1 MMINQTSTTRAQSS
15 SIRRNARRGALAV
28 EMALCLPIL
37 FLLLF
42 GSFEL
47 ARANMM
53 LHATE
58 SAAYEGARV
67 GIVPGA
73 NKTKIEAAVRFVMG
87 SVGVQNFT
95 VTVVPD
101 TILSDTET
109 VEVTVAVPFRE
120 NTTFAGF
127 FIKDPTFKGTTLL
140 TREIVR

>member
-1 MMINQTSTTRAQSS
+1 MNNTITYKRKQNTGS
-15 SIRRNARRGALAV
+15 RRGALAV
-28 EMALCLPIL
+28 EMALCLPLL

-42 GSFEL
+42 GAFEL

-73 NKTKIEAAVRFVMG
+73 NKAKIEDAVKFVLG
-87 SVGVQNFT
+87 SVGVQDFN

-101 TILSDTET
+101 VIQVDTAT
-109 VEVTVAVPFRE
+109 VEVTVEVPFRN
-120 NTTFAGF
+120 NTSFSGF
-127 FIKDPTFKGTTLL
+127 FVKDPTFRGTTLL